1 MHIYDD
7 TLKILLKRS
16 LEDFPNRHNIV
27 DYLIKNLSSQD
38 MTHYIRLIVADEKIR
53 LFRKND
59 IVKFIPS
66 NYKMDDNKYGSKD
79 KLMDF
84 KLYRGEYMY
93 GIITD
98 SDDYGEKFNPHYYK
112 MKVNIAGLDKH
123 NKFDEIYDTLDTTS
137 IKLVEHE
144 PELGYLTRLFETKT
158 IDEDRFKT

>member
-1 MHIYDD
+1 MHLYDD
-7 TLKILLKRS
+7 TVKILLKKS
-16 LEDFPNRHNIV
+16 LEDFPNRDHVV

-59 IVKFIPS
+59 LVKFIPS
-66 NYKMDDNKYGSKD
+66 NYRINENFYGAKD

-84 KLYRGEYMY
+84 KLYREEYMY
-93 GIITD
+93 GTIND
-98 SDDYGEKFNPHYYK
+98 SDDYGDNFNPHYYK
-112 MKVNIAGLDKH
+112 MKINVAGLDKH
-123 NKFDEIYDTLDTTS
+123 NKFDEIYDTIDVTS

-158 IDEDRFKT
+158 IDEDRFKI